1 MPPRLVK
8 GEGPL
13 NARIIGIG
21 EAPGRQEDIQ
31 GRPFIGAS
39 GYKHTQWLLAA
50 GLERRDIRI
59 DNVCQYRPPR
69 GDDIES
75 FSVEYLAQWIEN
87 LHQRIAQ
94 LEDPYVLVPMGNYA
108 TYALTGKG
116 KVKAALRGL
125 FGESVTT
132 TVAEKKVGITRLRG
146 SIYQYTDLKGRKIK
160 VIPTIHPAAVLHG
173 MMKWEKRCMADWR
186 RIAADQH
193 FRELCLPQ
201 RNHVINVDLQDASS
215 YVEWLCSDYVHGGDK
230 LSIDIETD
238 RRSRITCFGFTT
250 SPNWSVTFPTFT
262 NEQFQ
267 SFLPLIKR
275 VCESELEKVLQNGLY
290 DAYWLHHF
298 GVELVNWKWDTLCMH
313 HAIDPVDEHRLE
325 YLASIYTREPYY
337 KDECKDDDEIAKF
350 VDSTDAL
357 QVYNGK
363 DVCTTLEIQG
373 VLEALLDGRDM
384 TKFYDIHYRTM
395 FPVLL
400 DTMLHGVRVDTE
412 KQKEWRKRLLKEC
425 KVLRKELAMA
435 AGEELFA
442 TTKRVFY
449 RDPTEAELEMLYPG
463 GKDTKIDKAV
473 AKEIKYV
480 MTREQMKDYKIK
492 LGKDFSQ
499 TKIRKFFYETLGLPE
514 QTKWTKGK
522 DGKKRVVT
530 LNETALR
537 TLTIRFPER
546 IGEWGLK
553 VLQHREK
560 KKEAD
565 YMKGAWDKDG
575 RVRCSYK
582 FTTEAGRLASSK
594 NPMGK
599 GYNLQ
604 NIKR

>member
-13 NARIIGIG
+13 NAKICCFG

-39 GYKHTQWLLAA
+39 GHKLTQWLLAA
-50 GLERRDIRI
+50 GIDRKAVRI

-108 TYALTGKG
+108 TFALTGKG
-116 KVKAALRGL
+116 KVKAALRRL
-125 FGESVTT
+125 FGETIT
-132 TVAEKKVGITRLRG
+132 ATVAEKKVGITRLRG
-146 SIYQYTDLKGRKIK
+146 SVYEYVDRKGRKIK
-160 VIPTIHPAAVLHG
+160 VVPAIHPAAVLHG
-173 MMKWEKRCMADWR
+173 MMKWEKRCILDWQK
-186 RIAADQH
+186 IAQEQL
-193 FRELCLPQ
+193 FKELLLPQ
-201 RNHVINVDLQDASS
+201 RNHIINVASTEQVQHCMAVVSS
-215 YVEWLCSDYVHGGDK
+215 YDEM
-230 LSIDIETD
+230 SIDIETD
-238 RRSRITCFGFTT
+238 RRSKITCFGFTC
-250 SPNWSVTFPTFT
+250 SPDWSVTFPTFT
-262 NEQFQ
+262 KYQFEM
-267 SFLPLIKR
+267 FHPYIKQL
-275 VCESELEKVLQNGLY
+275 CESSLPKILQNGLY

-298 GVELVNWKWDTLCMH
+298 GIELVNWQWDTLCMH
-313 HAIDPVDEHRLE
+313 HAVDPVEEHKLE
-325 YLASIYTREPYY
+325 YLTSIYTRERYY
-337 KDECKDDDEIAKF
+337 KDECKDDDEVAKY

-363 DVCTTLEIQG
+363 DVCVTLEIKK
-373 VLEALLDGRDM
+373 VLHRLLQQRKMLG
-384 TKFYDIHYRTM
+384 FYDVHYSTM

-400 DTMLHGVRVDTE
+400 DTMLHGVRVDTK
-412 KQKEWRKRLLKEC
+412 KQKEWRKKLLAEC
-425 KVLRKELAMA
+425 KVLREALAIA
-435 AGEELFA
+435 AGGELFA
-442 TTKRVFY
+442 SKKKVFY
-449 RDPTEAELEMLYPG
+449 RDPTKAELELLYPAG
-463 GKDTKIDKAV
+463 EGTAIDKSV

-480 MTREQMKDYKIK
+480 MSKEQMKDYKII

-537 TLTIRFPER
+537 TLTIRFPKQ

-582 FTTEAGRLASSK
+582 FTTEAGRLASSR